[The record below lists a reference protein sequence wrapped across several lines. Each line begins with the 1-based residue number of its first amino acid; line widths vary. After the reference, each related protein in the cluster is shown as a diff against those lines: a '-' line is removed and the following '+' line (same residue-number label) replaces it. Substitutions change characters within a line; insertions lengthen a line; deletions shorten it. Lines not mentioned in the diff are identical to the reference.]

1 MESLFNKLADLQA
14 CIFFF
19 QKKQVFSCKIYE
31 SFKNDNL
38 EDHLGTPVSEKQ
50 QSTETDGN
58 VGLKLLKNTAGTITY
73 PHAH

>member
-1 MESLFNKLADLQA
+1 MESLQA
-14 CIFFF
+14 FRPAFFFFF
-19 QKKQVFSCKIYE
+19 QQKETPKQVFSCKICE

-38 EDHLGTPVSEKQ
+38 EDHLGTPVSEKP

-58 VGLKLLKNTAGTITY
+58 VGLKLLNTAGTITN